1 MTSNCSKQ
9 LYRLLLTCF
18 RGCAML
24 LFLLIS
30 MQSAYCQVENIAE
43 RLVNLGF
50 ENVRCIETEDER
62 IFTIENNTYRVTGI
76 GIAHALQVIK
86 DAPEIQ
92 DNKSC
97 KLIVTKLNVPQIEL
111 SYTPAGE
118 EFTEGPNPEDWKV
131 GYEMGESWTKVKKEK
146 KKNSS
151 LFKVDI
157 LVYPQLSLKNLII
170 NQIYQI
176 LFDLNPTVEV
186 SLLPGMKLTAQLKIP
201 VYNDGYSYID
211 EKVHPG
217 YLTLSQSFRI
227 PFQLFHK
234 EYSVFGR
241 ATVGYFNSD
250 RYGVDLNLMMPLRDE
265 RFSIE
270 GRLSYVGVG
279 YWNAF
284 KLHYDSQMYFLWQVG
299 GNFYW
304 PKYNTQFS
312 LKAQRFLGEEVG
324 FRFDM
329 IRHFRYASIG
339 FYALKGWDF
348 DYPKESKYRSVK
360 LNGGFRFQVLLPPY
374 KYKRFQNKYKYLP
387 RINTSPNMGIAYNA
401 GNEQRYYREFRAESS
416 DNIMER
422 NQYNPLFIKSE
433 ITNY

>member
-1 MTSNCSKQ
+1 MIKNYSKHLYNFLLSNPRACIF
-9 LYRLLLTCF
+9 LLLLVTV
-18 RGCAML
+18 
-24 LFLLIS
+24 
-30 MQSAYCQVENIAE
+30 QSAFCQVESIAE
-43 RLVNLGF
+43 KLVNLGF

-76 GIAHALQVIK
+76 GIAHALQIIK
-86 DAPEIQ
+86 ESPEIQ

-97 KLIVTKLNVPQIEL
+97 KLIVTKLNVPQIQL
-111 SYTPAGE
+111 SYTPGAE
-118 EFTEGPNPEDWKV
+118 KFTEGPNPEDWKV
-131 GYEMGESWTKVKKEK
+131 SYELYDSWKKVKKEK

-157 LVYPQLSLKNLII
+157 LVYPQLALKNLII

-176 LFDLNPTVEV
+176 LFELNPAVEV
-186 SLLPGMKLTAQLKIP
+186 SLLPGMKLTAQLKLPI
-201 VYNDGYSYID
+201 YNDGYSYLD

-217 YLTLSQSFRI
+217 YLTLSQNFRI
-227 PFQLFHK
+227 PFHLFND

-250 RYGVDLNLMMPLRDE
+250 RYGIDLNFLMPFKDE
-265 RFSIE
+265 RFSAE
-270 GRLSYVGVG
+270 ARLSYVGVG
-279 YWNAF
+279 YWNGF
-284 KLHYDSQMYFLWQVG
+284 KLHYDSHMNFLWQVG
-299 GNFYW
+299 ANFYW
-304 PKYNTQFS
+304 PKFNTQFS
-312 LKAQRFLGEEVG
+312 LKALHFIGEDVG

-339 FYALKGWDF
+339 FYGLKGWDST
-348 DYPKESKYRSVK
+348 YPKESQYRSVK

-374 KYKRFQNKYKYLP
+374 KYKRFKNKYKYLP

-401 GNEQRYYREFRAESS
+401 GNEQRYYREFRSESS
-416 DNIMER
+416 DNIMDF
-422 NQYNPLFIKSE
+422 NKFNPIFIKSE